1 MRIPILALVASLLAA
16 PIAAQDSMQHPM
28 ADMPGSMNGAMER
41 MQHGMAIPATGDTDV
56 DFARMMIPHHQGA
69 IDMAKAELAEG
80 KDPELRRLA
89 EAIIAAQEK
98 EIAFL
103 KQWLADHGHQ
113 P

>member
-1 MRIPILALVASLLAA
+1 MRIPILALVASLRAA

-28 ADMPGSMNGAMER
+28 AEMPGSMSRAMEW
-41 MQHGMAIPATGDTDV
+41 MQHGMTIPATGDTDV

-80 KDPELRRLA
+80 EDPELRRLA

-103 KQWLADHGHQ
+103 KQWLADNGFQ

>member
-1 MRIPILALVASLLAA
+1 MHIAILALAASLLAG
-16 PIAAQDSMQHPM
+16 PLAAQDSMQHDM

-41 MQHGMAIPATGDTDV
+41 MQHHMDIPATGDTDV

-69 IDMAKAELAEG
+69 IDMAKAELAAG
-80 KDPELRRLA
+80 KDPELRKLA
-89 EAIIAAQEK
+89 KAIIAAQEK

-103 KQWLADHGHQ
+103 RQWLADHGFQ

>member
-1 MRIPILALVASLLAA
+1 MRVPILALAASLLAA
-16 PIAAQDSMQHPM
+16 PVAAQDSVQHHM
-28 ADMPGSMNGAMER
+28 ADMPGSMSGAMER
-41 MQHGMAIPATGDTDV
+41 MQHGMAIPATGDIDV

-80 KDPELRRLA
+80 EDPELRRLA
-89 EAIIAAQEK
+89 EAIITAQEK

-103 KQWLADHGHQ
+103 KQWLADHGHE